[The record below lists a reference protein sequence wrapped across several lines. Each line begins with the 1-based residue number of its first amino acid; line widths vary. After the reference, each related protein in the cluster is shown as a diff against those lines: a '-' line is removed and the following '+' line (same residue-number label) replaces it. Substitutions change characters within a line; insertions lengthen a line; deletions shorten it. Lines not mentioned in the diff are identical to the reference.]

1 MTVYIRNWKKID
13 NNIENGQK
21 ERKKQVDK
29 SHYPAHNKKPEEYH
43 ARSGWQPDE
52 KAITCLDHCYSSDQ
66 TGPLARYGFVTYKL
80 KSLD

>member
-1 MTVYIRNWKKID
+1 MTVYIRNWEKID

-29 SHYPAHNKKPEEYH
+29 SLPCHNKKPEEYH

-52 KAITCLDHCYSSDQ
+52 KTITCLDHCYSSDKS
-66 TGPLARYGFVTYKL
+66 GPLAWYDFVTYKL